1 MRVGVQ
7 VDWLEATR
15 GEAYLEGRVVQPSPT
30 EEARAL
36 DDVELA
42 ELGSEDVDDAQPG
55 GRDVGTRDLDRI
67 GRGPARGE
75 PVSGQ
80 VWPLADR
87 AS

>member
-1 MRVGVQ
+1 
-7 VDWLEATR
+7 
-15 GEAYLEGRVVQPSPT
+15 
-30 EEARAL
+30 
-36 DDVELA
+36 
-42 ELGSEDVDDAQPG
+42 VDDAQAG
-55 GRDVGTRDLDRI
+55 GRDVGTRHVARI